1 MKPWSFVFALCLSSL
16 TFGQMGP
23 NHGVPDWE
31 MDKRGRD
38 WFLDLSEKRKG
49 APLPEYEIRGALATY
64 TAAVRRMNA
73 ARIAKLP
80 AAQRPSTTKF
90 AENLETFAVNIV
102 LAEQAISGGGT
113 MYLTFNM
120 FAQADAGDI
129 AKAVLTRQAKTKS
142 KHVVSDVTKRLTEL
156 EKTIRENDD
165 NYAKRPEALAAL
177 AKSNEAYKEITV
189 FLKDRPRSE
198 SDFFLAFCVKSAQF
212 STLP

>member
-1 MKPWSFVFALCLSSL
+1 
-16 TFGQMGP
+16 
-23 NHGVPDWE
+23 
-31 MDKRGRD
+31 
-38 WFLDLSEKRKG
+38 
-49 APLPEYEIRGALATY
+49 
-64 TAAVRRMNA
+64 
-73 ARIAKLP
+73 
-80 AAQRPSTTKF
+80 
-90 AENLETFAVNIV
+90 
-102 LAEQAISGGGT
+102 
-113 MYLTFNM
+113 MYLTFYM
-120 FAQADAGDI
+120 FAQADAADI